1 MTDLQPT
8 EIELTGKKKH
18 RSKRK
23 IFAVV
28 FLIVF
33 FAAIA
38 VLTAILAN
46 RASKS
51 PQMVQ
56 PQAVPTEE
64 LLPENAPETQLA
76 P

>member
-8 EIELTGKKKH
+8 EIELTGKKKR

-23 IFAVV
+23 IFAVI

-33 FAAIA
+33 VAAIA
-38 VLTAILAN
+38 VLTALLAN

-64 LLPENAPETQLA
+64 LLPGNEADTAPT

>member
-8 EIELTGKKKH
+8 EIELTGKKKP

-33 FAAIA
+33 VVAIA
-38 VLTAILAN
+38 ILTALLAN

-64 LLPENAPETQLA
+64 LLPGDAQDALQTP
-76 P
+76 

>member
-33 FAAIA
+33 VVVLAI
-38 VLTAILAN
+38 LTALLAN

-64 LLPENAPETQLA
+64 LLPGNGSET
-76 P
+76 PPTP